1 LTIHPLPPSK
11 EKEIRNTDK
20 AVGRGVYFMSNVQR
34 TMDIYFDHRAPSI
47 VVQVPEYRKGY
58 IDIRKRGGKIRAFTE
73 ITKSI
78 ARS

>member
-1 LTIHPLPPSK
+1 
-11 EKEIRNTDK
+11 
-20 AVGRGVYFMSNVQR
+20 MSNVQR

-47 VVQVPEYRKGY
+47 VVEVPEYRKGY
-58 IDIRKRGGKIRAFTE
+58 IDIRKRGGRIRAFTE